1 MGYGDLFM
9 LWRDYGSFSEDTLR
23 IYGAEIAF
31 AIGYSFINSFL
42 NFRMIILILTN
53 IYIYHTVWFRKNWK
67 NQITKKDYR
76 ETKKNS

>member
-53 IYIYHTVWFRKNWK
+53 IYIYIYIIQFGSEKIGKIR
-67 NQITKKDYR
+67 
-76 ETKKNS
+76 

>member
-53 IYIYHTVWFRKNWK
+53 IYIYIYIIQFGLEKIGKIR
-67 NQITKKDYR
+67 
-76 ETKKNS
+76 